1 MTSQKPLYK
10 TKMNSNS
17 NKGERDITGF
27 TTNNYCTG
35 TCQEP
40 SAANVMAPRLT
51 LKKIL
56 VVTHPI
62 PEIRTVSYP
71 PMISLNSCNNVLQQY
86 VDIIKSTNNLNL
98 KQLIQLKH
106 HLYYTTSLTTHL
118 LMIRVIKN
126 SLFFKFNINEIFIY
140 VTFINIKIVIAVV

>member
-56 VVTHPI
+56 VNIYSETQF
-62 PEIRTVSYP
+62 RTVSFP
-71 PMISLNSCNNVLQQY
+71 PMISVNSCNNVLQQY
-86 VDIIKSTNNLNL
+86 VDIIKSTN
-98 KQLIQLKH
+98 
-106 HLYYTTSLTTHL
+106 
-118 LMIRVIKN
+118 
-126 SLFFKFNINEIFIY
+126 KF
-140 VTFINIKIVIAVV
+140 